1 MSHDWRSLV
10 ISLSVAIGLIL
21 LSVLG
26 TTVSNGIDD
35 GTPLTLY
42 MIRLPTDDVNHL
54 SLYPEDNVRVVENS
68 SYRVMLGQEG
78 SGQESITILYPPI
91 KEDNKLQYE
100 TNISI
105 DAHYDFNVFAR
116 PPQDLSDLVY
126 RIEVVIELDH
136 DRDGDYEDEIRFQIT
151 GEASNMDP
159 EEPTNIVGQI
169 PVDINKLGDLRGGRM
184 RVTMT
189 RLDDIDTPVW
199 LYTGYL
205 GKQCMV
211 RLPYSKFVYV
221 EEDENGEVNWR
232 PFLVGAIIVIVVVV
246 GYALY
251 QNKAKMDEKVD
262 DESRDSSNLR
272 GSVRSDKEE
281 PKKRGRRR
289 GRR

>member
-1 MSHDWRSLV
+1 M
-10 ISLSVAIGLIL
+10 SLSMVTGLVL
-21 LSVLG
+21 LSVFG
-26 TTVSNGIDD
+26 STVSNGVDD
-35 GTPLTLY
+35 GAPLTLY

-54 SLYPEDNVRVVENS
+54 SLYPEDNIRVRENS

-78 SGQESITILYPPI
+78 SGQDSITILYPPV

-105 DAHYDFNVFAR
+105 DAHYDLNIFAR
-116 PPQDLSDLVY
+116 PPQDLSDLEY
-126 RIEVVIELDH
+126 RIEVLIELDH
-136 DRDGDYEDEIRFQIT
+136 TRDGDYEDEIRFQVT

-184 RVTMT
+184 RVTLT

-205 GKQCMV
+205 GKQCMI

-221 EEDENGEVNWR
+221 EEDESGDVNWA

-246 GYALY
+246 GYILY
-251 QNKAKMDEKVD
+251 QNKQKEDETVI
-262 DESRDSSNLR
+262 
-272 GSVRSDKEE
+272 EE
-281 PKKRGRRR
+281 PGKRGPRR

>member
-1 MSHDWRSLV
+1 MMSNGWRSL
-10 ISLSVAIGLIL
+10 IMSLSMVTGLVL
-21 LSVLG
+21 LSVFG
-26 TTVSNGIDD
+26 STVSNGVDD
-35 GTPLTLY
+35 GAPLTLY

-54 SLYPEDNVRVVENS
+54 SLYPEDNIRVRENS

-78 SGQESITILYPPI
+78 SGQDSITILYPPV

-105 DAHYDFNVFAR
+105 DAHYDLNIFAR
-116 PPQDLSDLVY
+116 PPQDLSDLEY
-126 RIEVVIELDH
+126 RIEVLIELDH
-136 DRDGDYEDEIRFQIT
+136 TRDGDYEDEIRFQVT

-184 RVTMT
+184 RVTLT

-205 GKQCMV
+205 GKQCMI

-221 EEDENGEVNWR
+221 EEDESGDVNWA

-246 GYALY
+246 GYILY
-251 QNKAKMDEKVD
+251 QNKQKEDETVI
-262 DESRDSSNLR
+262 
-272 GSVRSDKEE
+272 EE
-281 PKKRGRRR
+281 PGKRGPRR

>member
-1 MSHDWRSLV
+1 MMSNGWRSLI
-10 ISLSVAIGLIL
+10 ISLSMVIGLLL
-21 LSVLG
+21 LSVFG
-26 TTVSNGIDD
+26 STVSNGVDD
-35 GTPLTLY
+35 GSPLTLY

-54 SLYPEDNVRVVENS
+54 SLYPEDNIKVRENS
-68 SYRVMLGQEG
+68 SYRVMLGKEG
-78 SGQESITILYPPI
+78 SGQESITILYPPV

-105 DAHYDFNVFAR
+105 DAHYDINVFAR
-116 PPQDLSDLVY
+116 PPQDLSDLEY
-126 RIEVVIELDH
+126 RIEVLIELDH
-136 DRDGDYEDEIRFQIT
+136 TRDGDYEDEIRFQVT

-184 RVTMT
+184 RVTLT

-205 GKQCMV
+205 GKQCMI

-221 EEDENGEVNWR
+221 PEDENGETNWA
-232 PFLVGAIIVIVVVV
+232 PFLVGAIIIIVIVV

-251 QNKAKMDEKVD
+251 QNKQKEDETV
-262 DESRDSSNLR
+262 
-272 GSVRSDKEE
+272 KEE
-281 PKKRGRRR
+281 PVKRGPRR

>member
-1 MSHDWRSLV
+1 MSHGWRSFI
-10 ISLSVAIGLIL
+10 ISLSVTIGLVL
-21 LSVLG
+21 LSVFG
-26 TTVSNGIDD
+26 TTVSDGIDD

-54 SLYPEDNVRVVENS
+54 SLYPEDNVRVMGNI
-68 SYRVMLGQEG
+68 SYRVMLGQKG
-78 SGQESITILYPPI
+78 SGRESITILFPTV

-116 PPQDLSDLVY
+116 PPQDISDLEY
-126 RIEVVIELDH
+126 RIEVLIELDH
-136 DRDGDYEDEIRFQIT
+136 TRDGDYEDEIRFQVK

-159 EEPTNIVGQI
+159 GAPTNIVGQI
-169 PVDINKLGDLRGGRM
+169 SVDTNKLGDLKGGRM

-205 GKQCMV
+205 GKQCMI
-211 RLPYSKFVYV
+211 RLPYSKFVYIPGD
-221 EEDENGEVNWR
+221 EDGETNWR
-232 PFLVGAIIVIVVVV
+232 PFLVVAAVVIVAVV
-246 GYALY
+246 GYVIY
-251 QNKAKMDEKVD
+251 QKKEQKDEKVKK
-262 DESRDSSNLR
+262 EPVKR
-272 GSVRSDKEE
+272 GS
-281 PKKRGRRR
+281 RR

>member
-1 MSHDWRSLV
+1 MSHGWRYFTVS
-10 ISLSVAIGLIL
+10 ISVVIGLVL

-54 SLYPEDNVRVVENS
+54 SLYPEDNVRVTSNS
-68 SYRVMLGQEG
+68 SYRVMLGQKG
-78 SGQESITILYPPI
+78 SGQESITILFPSV

-105 DAHYDFNVFAR
+105 DAYYDFHILAHL
-116 PPQDLSDLVY
+116 PMDISDLEY

-136 DRDGDYEDEIRFQIT
+136 TRDGDYEDEIRFQIN
-151 GEASNMDP
+151 GEASG
-159 EEPTNIVGQI
+159 EPTNIMGQI
-169 PVDINKLGDLRGGRM
+169 LVDINKLGDLKGGRM

-205 GKQCMV
+205 DKQCMI

-221 EEDENGEVNWR
+221 PADEDGETNWA
-232 PFLVGAIIVIVVVV
+232 PFLVGAIIVMVIVV
-246 GYALY
+246 GYVLY
-251 QNKAKMDEKVD
+251 QNKQKTDEKV
-262 DESRDSSNLR
+262 
-272 GSVRSDKEE
+272 EE
-281 PKKRGRRR
+281 KPKKRGRRR

>member
-1 MSHDWRSLV
+1 MSHGWRSFTVSISV
-10 ISLSVAIGLIL
+10 IIGLVL
-21 LSVLG
+21 LSVFG
-26 TTVSNGIDD
+26 TTISDGIDD

-54 SLYPEDNVRVVENS
+54 SLYPEDNVRVTSNS
-68 SYRVMLGQEG
+68 SYRVMLGQKG
-78 SGQESITILYPPI
+78 SGEESITILFPSV

-116 PPQDLSDLVY
+116 PPQDLSDLEYV
-126 RIEVVIELDH
+126 IEVLIELDH
-136 DRDGDYEDEIRFQIT
+136 TRDGDYEDEIRFLVK
-151 GEASNMDP
+151 GEASNMNPD
-159 EEPTNIVGQI
+159 EPTNIVGQI
-169 PVDINKLGDLRGGRM
+169 PVDTNKLGDLRGGRM

-199 LYTGYL
+199 LHTGYL
-205 GKQCMV
+205 DKQCMI

-221 EEDENGEVNWR
+221 PADEDGEVNWL
-232 PFLVGAIIVIVVVV
+232 PFLVAASVVIVIVV

-251 QNKAKMDEKVD
+251 QNKQKKDEKVD
-262 DESRDSSNLR
+262 DESGDSSNLR
-272 GSVRSDKEE
+272 RSVRSDEE
-281 PKKRGRRR
+281 KPKKRGRRR